1 MSSIIRT
8 VFALSA
14 AAAVA
19 VAQDPNSPPPKLD
32 APCADAVIFMARGN
46 TAPYH
51 DYRTFPFADAT
62 CAKLRAEGKTCDY
75 IEVVF
80 PYGGDYCKQIG
91 EGVRNGLDQIT
102 AFNKKCPCTHLIL
115 NGFSQGAW
123 IMGDVLAGPGGCSQI
138 TTGLD
143 PAAAPGNAIAAA
155 LLWGDV
161 KHEANMPYNVLD
173 GSDLQKNGRDA
184 TSLARLNRFAPVL
197 RSYCS
202 KGDPICANGDDVEK
216 HLSYFE
222 KYTEDASNWAVGKL
236 NAAAPL
242 CAAPTPTPSA
252 SSSAVASSV
261 RVAAVA
267 SSSAVTSSSAAA
279 SSSAASSSGAAAPS
293 GSAASSGAAASGVA
307 ASSGAAAP
315 SGAAAYS
322 GAAGYP
328 GVAASSSVAAL
339 PAQPTSPVYVAP
351 FTAPMSYKA
360 MCVPRITIKYHYV

>member
-1 MSSIIRT
+1 MSSIIRNLL
-8 VFALSA
+8 ALSA
-14 AAAVA
+14 VAAVA
-19 VAQDPNSPPPKLD
+19 VAQDPASPPPKLD

-51 DYRTFPFADAT
+51 DWRTFPYADAT

-75 IEVVF
+75 IEIVF

-91 EGVRNGLDQIT
+91 EGVRNGLSQIT

-143 PAAAPGNAIAAA
+143 PTSAPGNAIAAA

-161 KHEANMPYNVLD
+161 KHEKNMPYNVGD

-184 TSLARLNRFAPVL
+184 TSLARLNRYAPVL

-202 KGDPICANGDDVEK
+202 RGDPICAGGDDVDK
-216 HLSYFE
+216 HLTLFE
-222 KYTEDASNWAVGKL
+222 KYTEDASNWTVGKI

-252 SSSAVASSV
+252 SSTPVASSV
-261 RVAAVA
+261 RVAGVA
-267 SSSAVTSSSAAA
+267 SSSAAVSSSVAASSSAAA
-279 SSSAASSSGAAAPS
+279 SS
-293 GSAASSGAAASGVA
+293 GV
-307 ASSGAAAP
+307 AAP

-322 GAAGYP
+322 GAA
-328 GVAASSSVAAL
+328 ASSSVAAL
-339 PAQPTSPVYVAP
+339 PAAPTSPVYVAP
-351 FTAPMSYKA
+351 FTAPQPYND
-360 MCVPRITIKYHYV
+360 MCVPDITIKYVYV